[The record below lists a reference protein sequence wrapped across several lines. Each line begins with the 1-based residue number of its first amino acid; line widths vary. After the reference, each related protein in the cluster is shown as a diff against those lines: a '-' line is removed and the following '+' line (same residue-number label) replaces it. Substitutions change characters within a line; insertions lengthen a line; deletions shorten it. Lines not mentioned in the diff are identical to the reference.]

1 MDVCIFSVPHTGTNF
16 LKRVLDDNKIPHR
29 SFHSVTAQRHRVDG
43 KKVLIPLR
51 DPKLVANSWA
61 RDSFVMDW
69 DEVWANV
76 DDVPGAHYVIV
87 DGDPHIEAGR
97 LNEYLEQDLT
107 VLWEKVN
114 QGSGEIDPT
123 RMVSD
128 EQIAMASKIYE
139 KHVPKKPKPRRGRK
153 NANQKDEEGL

>member
-1 MDVCIFSVPHTGTNF
+1 
-16 LKRVLDDNKIPHR
+16 
-29 SFHSVTAQRHRVDG
+29 
-43 KKVLIPLR
+43 
-51 DPKLVANSWA
+51 
-61 RDSFVMDW
+61 MDW
-69 DEVWANV
+69 DEVWSNV
-76 DDVPGAHYVIV
+76 DDIPGAHYVIV
-87 DGDPHIEAGR
+87 DGDPHTESGR
-97 LNEYLEQDLT
+97 LNEYLGQDLT

-139 KHVPKKPKPRRGRK
+139 KHAPKKPKPKRERK

>member
-87 DGDPHIEAGR
+87 DGDPHTESGR
-97 LNEYLEQDLT
+97 LNEYLGEDLT

-123 RMVSD
+123 RIVSD

-153 NANQKDEEGL
+153 NANQKNEEGL

>member
-29 SFHSVTAQRHRVDG
+29 SFHSVTAQRHRVEG

-69 DEVWANV
+69 DEVWSNV
-76 DDVPGAHYVIV
+76 DDIPGAHYVIV
-87 DGDPHIEAGR
+87 DGDPHIESGR
-97 LNEYLEQDLT
+97 LNEYLGQDLT

-139 KHVPKKPKPRRGRK
+139 KHAPKKTKPKRGRK
-153 NANQKDEEGL
+153 NADQKNEEGL